1 MNDQHNKTTAA
12 EEQQQHE
19 QQGISLA
26 TPDDCACA
34 IESVL
39 FLAGRP
45 IDIAELQKI
54 LRVPADLVLE
64 GISALAQSL
73 ENSRRGIR
81 LQRAGSLAQLV
92 TAPETAVY
100 AATVLGMPTHAKLTV
115 ATLETLSIIAYR
127 QPITRSQLEMIRGVN
142 SERAVTS
149 LTQYG
154 LVMEVG
160 RAATV
165 GRPILYGTTLE
176 FLQRF
181 GLTSLDS
188 LPAPEGIDELEE
200 RRRKDAAAI
209 RQAALL
215 TETTDQQNQ

>member
-1 MNDQHNKTTAA
+1 MNDQQNKTA
-12 EEQQQHE
+12 EEPHE
-19 QQGISLA
+19 QQGITLA
-26 TPDDCACA
+26 TPEDCACA
-34 IESVL
+34 IECVL

-45 IDIAELQKI
+45 IDIAELQKV
-54 LRVPADLVLE
+54 LRAPADLILE

-73 ENSRRGIR
+73 ENGRRGIR
-81 LQRAGSLAQLV
+81 LQRAGSLVQLV
-92 TAPETAVY
+92 TAPETAAF
-100 AATVLGMPTHAKLTV
+100 AASILGMPTHAKLTV

-142 SERAVTS
+142 CERAVTS
-149 LTQYG
+149 LAQYG

-181 GLTSLDS
+181 GLTSIDS
-188 LPAPEGIDELEE
+188 LPAPEGVDELEE
-200 RRRKDAAAI
+200 RRRKDAASI

-215 TETTDQQNQ
+215 PESAEQQTQ